1 MTKRQKRKYI
11 KRLVK
16 EQARTEDKSKILELN
31 KLLSIVI

>member
-16 EQARTEDKSKILELN
+16 EQARTEDKSKIAEIN
-31 KLLSIVI
+31 KLIEVSI

>member
-16 EQARTEDKSKILELN
+16 EQAKTEDKGKIAEIN
-31 KLLSIVI
+31 KLIEVII